1 MATTPSNV
9 SNLLDFVDQ
18 YVGALPKGTYTNEE
32 LTTARRLG
40 KSLATRLMT
49 EMITRYGNVS
59 GYSVRKQETFG
70 RVDIDKSSTVNRNNL
85 VTTLNGTFHIH
96 RGTIISA
103 VTSLIKTYLSTS
115 HKFADNESVDKAAEL
130 GEHPKGWSMWQGETV
145 ESYIDDVLN
154 PSTHT
159 VDLVHL
165 GYGRY
170 RTPDGRIVCL
180 VDANEAE
187 KMQRQKQQ
195 ETLFD
200 TNSDFQD
207 AFNKIT
213 EPVDNKVTNEDVAQ
227 YLSEELGHLYGAD
240 TALEMCRQIVDG
252 RATVTITHRYDE
264 KTAKGSAHYVI
275 SGEVE
280 LP

>member
-18 YVGALPKGTYTNEE
+18 YVDALPKNMYTNEE
-32 LTTARRLG
+32 IATARRVG

-49 EMITRYGNVS
+49 DMINKYGNVS

-70 RVDIDKSSTVNRNNL
+70 RVDIDKTSTVNRDNL
-85 VTTLNGTFHIH
+85 VTTLNGTFNMH
-96 RGTIISA
+96 RGTIIPA
-103 VTSLIKTYLSTS
+103 VTSLINTYLSTL
-115 HKFADNESVDKAAEL
+115 HKFANNESIDQAAEL
-130 GEHPKGWSMWQGETV
+130 GEHPKGWSMWQGEIV

-154 PSTHT
+154 PNTHT
-159 VDLVHL
+159 VALVHL
-165 GYGRY
+165 GYGRC
-170 RTPDGRIVCL
+170 RTPDGRVVCL
-180 VDANEAE
+180 VDAKEAE
-187 KMQRQKQQ
+187 KMQKQKQQ

-227 YLSEELGHLYGAD
+227 YLSEELGHLYGTD
-240 TALEMCRQIVDG
+240 TVLEMCRQIVDG

-264 KTAKGSAHYVI
+264 KTAKGTAHYAI

>member
-9 SNLLDFVDQ
+9 SNLLEFVDQ
-18 YVGALPKGTYTNEE
+18 YVDALPKDMYTNEE
-32 LTTARRLG
+32 ITTARRLG

-85 VTTLNGTFHIH
+85 VTVLNRTFHMH
-96 RGTIISA
+96 RGSIIPV
-103 VTSLIKTYLSTS
+103 VTSLIRTYLSTL
-115 HKFADNESVDKAAEL
+115 HNFADNNSIDQAADL
-130 GEHPKGWSMWQGETV
+130 GEHPRGWHIWQSETV
-145 ESYIDDVLN
+145 KSYIYDVLN
-154 PSTHT
+154 PNTHT
-159 VDLVHL
+159 VALVHL

-170 RTPDGRIVCL
+170 RTPDGRVVYL
-180 VDANEAE
+180 VDAEEAE
-187 KMQRQKQQ
+187 NMQKQQ

-213 EPVDNKVTNEDVAQ
+213 EPNNSKVTGEEVAQ
-227 YLSEELGHLYGAD
+227 YLSEELGRLYGED
-240 TALEMCRQIVDG
+240 TALEMFRQIVDG
-252 RATVTITHRYDE
+252 RATVTITHKYDE
-264 KTAKGSAHYVI
+264 DTAKGTAHYAV

>member
-1 MATTPSNV
+1 MANTPSNV
-9 SNLLDFVDQ
+9 SNLLEFVDQ
-18 YVGALPKGTYTNEE
+18 YVDALPKDMYTNEE
-32 LTTARRLG
+32 IKTARRVG
-40 KSLATRLMT
+40 KSLVTRFMT
-49 EMITRYGNVS
+49 DMVSQYGNVS
-59 GYSVRKQETFG
+59 GYSIRNQETFG
-70 RVDIDKSSTVNRNNL
+70 RVEVDNDSVVERDEIVRFLNNVFVLRKDK
-85 VTTLNGTFHIH
+85 IM
-96 RGTIISA
+96 SA
-103 VTSLIKTYLSTS
+103 ITSLIELYLASTRRFNDLSNKYYNIEAGGGFLYWQNNTSKEYINNVLDPKT
-115 HKFADNESVDKAAEL
+115 N
-130 GEHPKGWSMWQGETV
+130 TV
-145 ESYIDDVLN
+145 S
-154 PSTHT
+154 
-159 VDLVHL
+159 LVHL

-170 RTPDGRIVCL
+170 RTPDGRVVCL
-180 VDANEAE
+180 VDADDAE

-213 EPVDNKVTNEDVAQ
+213 EPADPKVTNEDVAQ
-227 YLSEELGHLYGAD
+227 YLAEELGHLYGTD

-264 KTAKGSAHYVI
+264 DNAKGTAHYAI

>member
-9 SNLLDFVDQ
+9 SNLLEFVDQ
-18 YVGALPKGTYTNEE
+18 YVDALPKDTYTNEE

-85 VTTLNGTFHIH
+85 VTVLNRTFHMH
-96 RGTIISA
+96 RGSIIPA
-103 VTSLIKTYLSTS
+103 VTSLIRTYLSTL
-115 HKFADNESVDKAAEL
+115 HNFADNNSIDQAADL
-130 GEHPKGWSMWQGETV
+130 GEHPRGWHIWQSETV
-145 ESYIDDVLN
+145 KSYIYDVLN
-154 PSTHT
+154 PNTHT
-159 VDLVHL
+159 VALVHL

-170 RTPDGRIVCL
+170 RTPDGRVVCL
-180 VDANEAE
+180 VDAEEAE
-187 KMQRQKQQ
+187 KMQKQKQQ

-213 EPVDNKVTNEDVAQ
+213 EPNNSKVTGEEVAQ
-227 YLSEELGHLYGAD
+227 YLSEELGRLYGED
-240 TALEMCRQIVDG
+240 TALEMFRQIVDG

-264 KTAKGSAHYVI
+264 DTAKGTAHYAI

>member
-18 YVGALPKGTYTNEE
+18 YVDALPKDTYTNEE
-32 LTTARRLG
+32 IATARRVG

-49 EMITRYGNVS
+49 DMINKYGNVS

-70 RVDIDKSSTVNRNNL
+70 RVDIDKNSTVNRDSL
-85 VTTLNGTFHIH
+85 VTTLNGTFNTH

-103 VTSLIKTYLSTS
+103 VISLIKTYLHTS
-115 HKFADNESVDKAAEL
+115 HKFADNESIAKAAEL
-130 GEHPKGWSMWQGETV
+130 GERPKGWNMWQGETV

-154 PSTHT
+154 PNTHT
-159 VDLVHL
+159 VALVHL

-170 RTPDGRIVCL
+170 RTPDGRVVCL

-187 KMQRQKQQ
+187 KMQKQKQQ

-213 EPVDNKVTNEDVAQ
+213 EPIDTKVTNEDVAK
-227 YLSEELGHLYGAD
+227 YLSEELGHLYGTD

-252 RATVTITHRYDE
+252 RATVTITHKYDDD
-264 KTAKGSAHYVI
+264 TAKGTAHYAI